1 MNTEKLRL
9 LAPDLN
15 RVAPR
20 SPYAALDPFPVWAA
34 RLVDKCRAELLGQA
48 GSYRFNCP
56 MDREFLRAAGLAAPL
71 GSHSSPPEFSIVT
84 IQLPPRFSS
93 RTSRE
98 DLAYT
103 SRSRG
108 QTPNPQRTKRICMS
122 EEDQRLLELKE
133 VGRAIA
139 VLAEDKRILPKA
151 SKPCPGTRDTSRTPF
166 SMVMAWA
173 CARRALCRWR
183 RHRSKRRRLSP
194 CFCNLTAKRRFNESS
209 IVIILNR
216 LGDLQSD

>member
-71 GSHSSPPEFSIVT
+71 GSHSSPPES
-84 IQLPPRFSS
+84 QSS
-93 RTSRE
+93 LFNCLHGSLREHPARTS
-98 DLAYT
+98 LIQAVSGT
-103 SRSRG
+103 
-108 QTPNPQRTKRICMS
+108 NPQ
-122 EEDQRLLELKE
+122 
-133 VGRAIA
+133 
-139 VLAEDKRILPKA
+139 P
-151 SKPCPGTRDTSRTPF
+151 SK
-166 SMVMAWA
+166 
-173 CARRALCRWR
+173 
-183 RHRSKRRRLSP
+183 
-194 CFCNLTAKRRFNESS
+194 N
-209 IVIILNR
+209 
-216 LGDLQSD
+216 

>member
-1 MNTEKLRL
+1 MNEDLL
-9 LAPDLN
+9 PGCGVADIEFLAPL
-15 RVAPR
+15 VASGISLIP
-20 SPYAALDPFPVWAA
+20 A
-34 RLVDKCRAELLGQA
+34 RI
-48 GSYRFNCP
+48 
-56 MDREFLRAAGLAAPL
+56 
-71 GSHSSPPEFSIVT
+71 SIVT

-103 SRSRG
+103 SRSQG